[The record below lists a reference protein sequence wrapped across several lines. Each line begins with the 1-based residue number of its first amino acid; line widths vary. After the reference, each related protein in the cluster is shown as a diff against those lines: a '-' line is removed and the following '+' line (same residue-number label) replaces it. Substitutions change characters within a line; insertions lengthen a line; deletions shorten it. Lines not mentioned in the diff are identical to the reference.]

1 MLELVENLQK
11 AIRDLEQ
18 ETARMILDG
27 RVKDMEQYKFL
38 MGRLEGY
45 RFVREEINGL
55 LRKNPD
61 LQEDQL

>member
-45 RFVREEINGL
+45 KLVEDAVKEL
-55 LRKNPD
+55 LDKNPD
-61 LQEDQL
+61 